1 MGACWTYLRR
11 YTLQAICGLASE
23 DDDGNSLTDD
33 PKKAVVFA
41 EVDKQKAQHKP
52 VSYPTVDISEAVV
65 IPPELE
71 FSYQRSSGV
80 LICRLV
86 DAQKKA
92 KADGKEYVVLTINNE
107 LDKGKKPLLYY
118 WHATHRED
126 LLKAKGKIV
135 KLLIVAKE
143 KGFTVDA
150 VMEIDGVR
158 VALAEEQE
166 AETQARLLASTM
178 DFEEEDIREIH
189 SRCKGSW
196 STVLEK
202 LKEEKVRRESLQPA

>member
-1 MGACWTYLRR
+1 M
-11 YTLQAICGLASE
+11 
-23 DDDGNSLTDD
+23 
-33 PKKAVVFA
+33 
-41 EVDKQKAQHKP
+41 
-52 VSYPTVDISEAVV
+52 
-65 IPPELE
+65 
-71 FSYQRSSGV
+71 

-150 VMEIDGVR
+150 VMEIGGVK

-166 AETQARLLASTM
+166 AENQARLLASTM
-178 DFEEEDIREIH
+178 DFEEEDIRELH
-189 SRCKGSW
+189 SRCNGSW

-202 LKEEKVRRESLQPA
+202 LKEEKVRRDDDEGYKPDDHGVHVD